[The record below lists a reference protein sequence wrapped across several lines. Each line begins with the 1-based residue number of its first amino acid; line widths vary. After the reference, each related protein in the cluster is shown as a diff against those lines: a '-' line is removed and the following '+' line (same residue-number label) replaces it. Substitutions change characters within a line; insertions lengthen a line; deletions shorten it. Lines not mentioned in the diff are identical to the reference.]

1 MANFTWVLPQDCMVT
16 AKSLDGNSDVVVTIN
31 AYRMITDGDNSTQ
44 TNVSLGLTPPTEGFV
59 PYDEL
64 TQKIVEGWLNAGLPV
79 DEIDA
84 RLVEQLDNII
94 NPKTVVLPNPF

>member
-16 AKSLDGNSDVVVTIN
+16 AKDIDGMTEVVVTVN
-31 AYRMITDGDNSTQ
+31 AFRMITDGDNSTQ
-44 TNVSLGLTPPTEGFV
+44 ANVSLGLTPPTEGFV

-64 TQKIVEGWLNAGLPV
+64 TQEIVEGWLNAGLPV
-79 DEIDA
+79 DDIDA
-84 RLVEQLDNII
+84 RLVEQLDNIV